1 MSDKIIK
8 MDNAN
13 ETDSFFFTKNNMP
26 QQSLTARSL
35 PHISQPTSRT
45 VQMRK
50 DSIQD
55 MFDNYQLFKYSL
67 CDVGIASVFNRGGGS
82 VSDRWRIMMT
92 KE

>member
-35 PHISQPTSRT
+35 PHIS
-45 VQMRK
+45 
-50 DSIQD
+50 
-55 MFDNYQLFKYSL
+55 
-67 CDVGIASVFNRGGGS
+67 
-82 VSDRWRIMMT
+82 
-92 KE
+92 